1 MERRGWLI
9 GTYQT
14 YVWYVNN
21 EFPVKKLI
29 AQTTDAIEGF
39 VNFGCI
45 ATGILQI
52 LALNFHKLF
61 VHFQY

>member
-52 LALNFHKLF
+52 LALNFHKFF